1 MQFVN
6 ASGAPLDIE
15 AMKKAA
21 KKHSR
26 PASGDS
32 YHKGWFAT
40 GFSPGQL
47 AEAKREHDR
56 KAASA
61 AATGRR
67 LLPWDEARYMR
78 DAKPSKVR
86 SKPYGTLSSAQDA
99 CELAQRS
106 GWLGCAVSEAAKGSV
121 K

>member
-6 ASGAPLDIE
+6 ASGAQLDIE

-21 KKHSR
+21 KKQSR

-47 AEAKREHDR
+47 SDAHREHDR
-56 KAASA
+56 KAASV

-67 LLPWDEARYMR
+67 PLLWDEVRYMR

-86 SKPYGTLSSAQDA
+86 PKPYGTLASARDA
-99 CELAQRS
+99 CELAQRA
-106 GWLGCAVSEAAKGSV
+106 GWLGCSIAEASKGSAG
-121 K
+121 